1 MARTFRIYNGS
12 DMIKEGASLNVLDDL
27 KPATKYNLS
36 ISVVEDG
43 KESAKVAIPEFTT
56 KASTVAV
63 TGVTITPKTA
73 EVVVGAKTRLTAT
86 VAPAKATNKKV
97 TFSSS
102 AKEVATVDA
111 DGTVTGIA
119 AGEATITITTEDGA
133 KTAKAVITV
142 AEAPAK

>member
-1 MARTFRIYNGS
+1 MARTFRIYDGS
-12 DMIKEGASLNVLDDL
+12 DVIKEGKSLNVLDDL

-43 KESAKVAIPEFTT
+43 KESAKVAVPEFTT
-56 KASTVAV
+56 KAATVAV

-73 EVVVGAKTRLTAT
+73 EVAVGETTRLTAT

-111 DGTVTGIA
+111 DGTVSGIA

-133 KTAKAVITV
+133 KTDKAVITV

>member
-1 MARTFRIYNGS
+1 MARTFRIYDGS
-12 DMIKEGASLNVLDDL
+12 DVIKEGASLNVLDGL

-56 KASTVAV
+56 KAATVAV

-73 EVVVGAKTRLTAT
+73 EVAVGETTRLTAT
-86 VAPAKATNKKV
+86 LAPAKATNKKV

-102 AKEVATVDA
+102 DKEVATVGT
-111 DGTVTGIA
+111 DGTVSGIA

>member
-1 MARTFRIYNGS
+1 MARTFRIYDGS
-12 DMIKEGASLNVLDDL
+12 DVIKEGASLNVLDGL

-43 KESAKVAIPEFTT
+43 KESAKVAVPEFTT
-56 KASTVAV
+56 KAATVAV

-102 AKEVATVDA
+102 DKEVATVDA
-111 DGTVTGIA
+111 DGTVSGIA

>member
-1 MARTFRIYNGS
+1 MARTFRIYDGS
-12 DMIKEGASLNVLDDL
+12 DVIKEGASLNVLDGL

-56 KASTVAV
+56 KAATVAV

-73 EVVVGAKTRLTAT
+73 EVAVGETTRLTAT
-86 VAPAKATNKKV
+86 LAPAKATNKKV

-102 AKEVATVDA
+102 DKEVATVDA
-111 DGTVTGIA
+111 DGTVSGIA

>member
-12 DMIKEGASLNVLDDL
+12 DMLMEGASLNVLDDL

-43 KESAKVAIPEFTT
+43 KESAKVAVPEFTT
-56 KASTVAV
+56 KAATVAV
-63 TGVTITPKTA
+63 TGVTIAPKTA
-73 EVVVGAKTRLTAT
+73 EVAVGETTRLTAT
-86 VAPAKATNKKV
+86 LAPAKATNKKV

-102 AKEVATVDA
+102 DKEVATVDA
-111 DGTVTGIA
+111 DGTVSGIA

>member
-12 DMIKEGASLNVLDDL
+12 DVIKEGASLNVLDDL

-111 DGTVTGIA
+111 DGIVSGIA

-133 KTAKAVITV
+133 KTDTAVITV
-142 AEAPAK
+142 AEAPAE